1 MERCLGIAADARL
14 RTSLQA
20 WEMGV
25 HLQLVPRTCAAA
37 AAAALLEAVDLDEDG
52 ALGRL
57 GALGRAHMASMHN
70 HGAAYSPLTAAA
82 PREGAAAA
90 SSSRREASARC
101 DSPQYRPFEE
111 LAAPAAESSAAAGAA
126 DAGGAAPRHGAA
138 SVLDATVD
146 EVRAAVGQL
155 AAWLQHTATWGAAP
169 SEPPSVQPS
178 PLLSRAVLAASATS
192 SPCGLLPRPGL
203 APRRLQLG
211 ATDAVDADEPAWLQS
226 AADAVAAA
234 ARAPPHEAALACARR
249 WAVENAVLVA
259 WEWRV
264 RSALRA
270 WGRSVRI

>member
-57 GALGRAHMASMHN
+57 GALGRAHMASMH

-111 LAAPAAESSAAAGAA
+111 LAAPAEEEA
-126 DAGGAAPRHGAA
+126 RW
-138 SVLDATVD
+138 VD
-146 EVRAAVGQL
+146 LVVEVG
-155 AAWLQHTATWGAAP
+155 
-169 SEPPSVQPS
+169 
-178 PLLSRAVLAASATS
+178 
-192 SPCGLLPRPGL
+192 
-203 APRRLQLG
+203 
-211 ATDAVDADEPAWLQS
+211 
-226 AADAVAAA
+226 
-234 ARAPPHEAALACARR
+234 
-249 WAVENAVLVA
+249 VEV
-259 WEWRV
+259 
-264 RSALRA
+264 
-270 WGRSVRI
+270 